1 MFGLVKASRLRD
13 AEADLRASKVRSGEW
28 ENLARDNQRECQ
40 NWEQL
45 KNNWRAI
52 AESRLVAVLLLR
64 DRWDKQYTMADAA
77 IRMDHAHVRNYER
90 TIEIMEKR
98 ETAIGAE
105 RDAANRQITE
115 VAKAL
120 TETGL
125 VAADKAAERDAANR
139 QVADQERTI
148 DMMDERFNELTAKW
162 ETATAAAALNAAA
175 VDTAQEALSKFGAD
189 LTAISSISFTLQP
202 EIETA
207 IIRPS
212 STNRLRWRVNDDDGK
227 ALCQSSTGYATSEEC
242 TSAFA
247 RAAFLI
253 SLDYRAPEDD
263 RIGRIREVLTLE
275 PDTV

>member
-64 DRWDKQYTMADAA
+64 DRWGHLDKGVEIAEEGEARHAALRYAADRQVAE
-77 IRMDHAHVRNYER
+77 HER
-90 TIEIMEKR
+90 TI
-98 ETAIGAE
+98 A
-105 RDAANRQITE
+105 
-115 VAKAL
+115 
-120 TETGL
+120 
-125 VAADKAAERDAANR
+125 
-139 QVADQERTI
+139 
-148 DMMDERFNELTAKW
+148 MMDVEFNELTAKW
-162 ETATAAAALNAAA
+162 EAATAQSALNAAQR
-175 VDTAQEALSKFGAD
+175 DCALAYNAAPAKAPPPSLKKD
-189 LTAISSISFTLQP
+189 SISLP
-202 EIETA
+202 RHWWRLNASSGSRAVEEIETA

-227 ALCQSSTGYATSEEC
+227 ALCQSSTGYATQEEC

-263 RIGRIREVLTLE
+263 RIGRIREVLTRE